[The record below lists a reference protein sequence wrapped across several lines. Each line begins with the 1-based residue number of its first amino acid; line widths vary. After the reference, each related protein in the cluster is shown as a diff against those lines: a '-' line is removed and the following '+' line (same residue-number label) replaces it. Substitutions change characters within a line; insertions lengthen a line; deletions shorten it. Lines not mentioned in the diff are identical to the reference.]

1 MAGSIKKVTAYEV
14 DGRTFSSEE
23 DAKRHVQ
30 AAELREEF
38 KRIVNQ
44 SSFGDLGGV
53 KSVSELAWALSEHP
67 SKAARILNIL
77 KEKDQ

>member
-1 MAGSIKKVTAYEV
+1 MACGIKKVTAYEV
-14 DGRTFSSEE
+14 DGRMFSSEE
-23 DAKRHVQ
+23 DTKPHVQ

-44 SSFGDLGGV
+44 SSLGDLGGV

-77 KEKDQ
+77 KEEGE